1 MNKLTEVRD
10 DVVVAFR
17 RRRRGPQALVC
28 AWRIDPAT
36 GELICVWS
44 GPEDARKAAAAVP
57 LPRAS

>member
-28 AWRIDPAT
+28 AWRVDPT
-36 GELICVWS
+36 SGELFCVWS
-44 GPEDARKAAAAVP
+44 APTGGRKSTAAVP
-57 LPRAS
+57 LQRAS

>member
-10 DVVVAFR
+10 DVVVAFHR
-17 RRRRGPQALVC
+17 RRRPQALTC
-28 AWRIDPAT
+28 AWRINPAT
-36 GELICVWS
+36 RELFCVWS